1 MIWLRAKEVIAV
13 RRPALMDRIDSFKKQ
28 SGRPPGLA
36 VVLVGEDPA
45 SQVYVAGKMKA
56 CEKVGLFHRE
66 VRLSERASLKEVLKE
81 VEKLNAAKDIDGYL
95 VQLPLPKG
103 LDAEKVTHSVD
114 PEKDADGLTPLNL
127 GRLFVNRPLVTPC
140 TPQGVIDMLSHYNIP
155 LEGQKAVVVG
165 RSQIVGKPM
174 AHLLL
179 QQNATVSIVHSKTK
193 SLSEYTREADIV
205 VVAAG
210 QPEFLGKEDFKKGAV
225 VVDVGI
231 HRKDGGLCGD
241 VRSAELEGH
250 VAALSPVPG
259 GVGPM
264 TIQKLLENAVTLA
277 EHRWQVQ
284 NGSF

>member
-1 MIWLRAKEVIAV
+1 MVWLRAKEVIAV
-13 RRPALMDRIDSFKKQ
+13 RRPALMGRIESFKEKA
-28 SGRPPGLA
+28 GRPPGLA
-36 VVLVGEDPA
+36 VVLVGDDPA

-56 CEKVGLFHRE
+56 CQQVGLFHKE
-66 VRLSERASLKEVLKE
+66 VRLSQSAALSEVLKE
-81 VEKLNAAKDIDGYL
+81 VEKLNSDKEIDAYL

-114 PEKDADGLTPLNL
+114 PDKDADGLTPLNL
-127 GRLFVNRPLVTPC
+127 GRLFVNRPIVTPC
-140 TPQGVIDMLSHYNIP
+140 TPQGVMDMLAHYNIP
-155 LEGQKAVVVG
+155 LEGQRAVVVG

-179 QQNATVSIVHSKTK
+179 QANASVSIVHSKTK
-193 SLSEYTREADIV
+193 SLREYTRQADIV

-210 QPEFLGKEDFKKGAV
+210 QPELLGREDFKEGAV

-231 HRKDGGLCGD
+231 HRKKDGLCGD
-241 VRSAELEGH
+241 VRSAELEGY
-250 VAALSPVPG
+250 VSALSPVPG

-277 EHRWQVQ
+277 EYRWQRDH
-284 NGSF
+284 G